1 MVLPILFL
9 SYLQPN
15 EFFAGHIAGSLS
27 FSVGGAGG
35 TVVGAE
41 DGNFAIWV
49 K

>member
-1 MVLPILFL
+1 MELLFLLL

-15 EFFAGHIAGSLS
+15 DFFAGHIAGSLS

-35 TVVGAE
+35 TIVGTE